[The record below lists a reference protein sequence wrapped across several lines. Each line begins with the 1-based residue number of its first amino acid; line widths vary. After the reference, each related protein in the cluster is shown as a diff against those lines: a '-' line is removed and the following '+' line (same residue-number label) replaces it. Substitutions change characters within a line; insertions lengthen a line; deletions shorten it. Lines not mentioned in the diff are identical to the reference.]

1 MSDEVKKE
9 EPKKAL
15 TMKEAKP
22 AEYKRLKLA
31 RRQRRQSRITSLKKL
46 GFKPN
51 HKLTKD
57 KKTGASL
64 KEIVT

>member
-1 MSDEVKKE
+1 MGDEVKKE
-9 EPKKAL
+9 EQKKL

-22 AEYKRLKLA
+22 AEYKLLKLA
-31 RRQRRQSRITSLKKL
+31 RRQRRHSRITSLKKL